1 MIKTTIKD
9 CPINLSG
16 IYKIDF
22 PNGKCYIGKAVDIKR
37 RISEHNIDTRQLL
50 YLPITKYFQ
59 NNIPYFYI
67 LEETSREKLSEREI
81 YWIAF
86 YESNNKEKGYNLTP
100 GGDGAALGI
109 NNVASKFSQEDLD
122 TIVKLLLE
130 TDIPMYKIAEEYNC
144 NRITIERLNSGETY
158 FNNNLK
164 YPIRQ
169 EKYIPKSGCENGNSS
184 LNQEQL
190 NNLIED
196 LINTVISM
204 KELATKYGIASNT
217 LSQINNGKS
226 YKNKNLNYPLR
237 KKNSDRIK
245 TFSREQL
252 EKIKILLEQPA
263 REQTMTKIGKEFNC
277 SRDIISQINN
287 GTRQKQS
294 DWTYPIRK

>member
-37 RISEHNIDTRQLL
+37 RMSEHNTDTRQFL
-50 YLPITKYFQ
+50 YLPVTKYFQ

-67 LEETSREKLSEREI
+67 LEEVPREKLSEREI
-81 YWIAF
+81 HWIAF

-109 NNVASKFSQEDLD
+109 DNVASKFSQEDLD

-158 FNNNLK
+158 FNNKLR

-169 EKYIPKSGCENGNSS
+169 EKYVPKGGCENGNSS

-196 LINTVISM
+196 LVNTTVSM
-204 KELATKYGIASNT
+204 KELAIKYGIASNT

-226 YKNKNLNYPLR
+226 YKNENLNYPLR

-245 TFSREQL
+245 VFSREQL
-252 EKIKILLEQPA
+252 ERIKILLEQSA
-263 REQTMTKIGKEFNC
+263 REETMTKIGKEFNC

>member
-37 RISEHNIDTRQLL
+37 RMLEHNTDTRQLL

-67 LEETSREKLSEREI
+67 LEETPRETLSEREI

-109 NNVASKFSQEDLD
+109 DNVASKFSQQDLNA
-122 TIVKLLLE
+122 IVKLLLE

-144 NRITIERLNSGETY
+144 NRITIERLNAGETY
-158 FNNNLK
+158 FNNKLT

-169 EKYIPKSGCENGNSS
+169 EKYIPKGGCENGNSS
-184 LNQEQL
+184 LNQTQL

-196 LINTVISM
+196 LINTSIPM
-204 KELATKYGIASNT
+204 KELASKYGIAIST
-217 LSQINNGKS
+217 LSQINNGKT
-226 YKNKNLNYPLR
+226 YKNEMLNYPLR
-237 KKNSDRIK
+237 KKNSDRMK

-252 EKIKILLEQPA
+252 EQIKKLLECSP

-277 SRDIISQINN
+277 SRDIISEINN
-287 GTRQKQS
+287 GSRQKQS
-294 DWTYPIRK
+294 DWNYPIRK

>member
-37 RISEHNIDTRQLL
+37 RMSEHNTDTRQLL
-50 YLPITKYFQ
+50 YLPVTKYFQ

-67 LEETSREKLSEREI
+67 LEEVSRDKLSEREV

-86 YESNNKEKGYNLTP
+86 YESNNKEKGYNLTS
-100 GGDGAALGI
+100 GGDGAALGV

-130 TDIPMYKIAEEYNC
+130 TNIPMYKIAEEYNC

-169 EKYIPKSGCENGNSS
+169 EKYVPKSGCKNGNSS

-196 LINTVISM
+196 LINTAISM
-204 KELATKYGIASNT
+204 KELAAKYGIASNT

-226 YKNKNLNYPLR
+226 YKNENLNYPLR

-252 EKIKILLEQPA
+252 ERIKILLEQPA

>member
-37 RISEHNIDTRQLL
+37 RMSEHNTDTRQLL
-50 YLPITKYFQ
+50 YLPVTKYFQ

-67 LEETSREKLSEREI
+67 LEEVSRENLSEREI
-81 YWIAF
+81 YWITF
-86 YESNNKEKGYNLTP
+86 YESNNREKGYNLTF

-109 NNVASKFSQEDLD
+109 DNVASKFSQEDLD
-122 TIVKLLLE
+122 TIVKLLFE
-130 TDIPMYKIAEEYNC
+130 TNIPMYKIAEEYNC

-158 FNNNLK
+158 FNNKLK

-169 EKYIPKSGCENGNSS
+169 EKYVPKGGCENGNSS

-196 LINTVISM
+196 LVNTTISM
-204 KELATKYGIASNT
+204 KELAIKYGIASNT

-226 YKNKNLNYPLR
+226 YKNENLNYPLR

-245 TFSREQL
+245 VFSREQL
-252 EKIKILLEQPA
+252 ERIKNLLEQPA

-287 GTRQKQS
+287 GTRQKQF
-294 DWTYPIRK
+294 DWVYPIRK